1 VFGGYE
7 QFVDWFYKQHQ
18 PSEFILHDMAA
29 QFFNMD
35 FEDIGY
41 HFNYNKMLLDPLSLD
56 EYDLIFQELSQNDVV
71 KILTIH
77 IGVLLDP
84 TFSKYRSKLNNIVV

>member
-1 VFGGYE
+1 
-7 QFVDWFYKQHQ
+7 
-18 PSEFILHDMAA
+18 MAA

-41 HFNYNKMLLDPLSLD
+41 DFDYNKLLLDPTSLD
-56 EYDLIFQELSQNDVV
+56 EYNLIFQELSQNNFV
-71 KILTIH
+71 KILTMH

-84 TFSKYRSKLNNIVV
+84 AFSDYRSTLNNIVM

>member
-1 VFGGYE
+1 
-7 QFVDWFYKQHQ
+7 
-18 PSEFILHDMAA
+18 MAS

-41 HFNYNKMLLDPLSLD
+41 TDSYNKIVFVPVSLD
-56 EYDLIFQELSQNDVV
+56 EYNLIFQELSQNDSI
-71 KILTIH
+71 KIFTMH

-84 TFSKYRSKLNNIVV
+84 TFSKHRDNLTYIVTSS